1 MTVSKRLA
9 LESASLLV
17 VLILPFHINTVPALG
32 AEGALKLRGVPV
44 GAAASERP
52 LTIDLFRWSTDAER
66 NPMLAALAPP
76 PPAPAAAA
84 APPADAGR
92 GGAGRAGRGAAG
104 RGGRGGQNAAPL
116 SPAERLTRVVKA
128 APTIGFIWGGVT
140 GYSIKYAWHAPAAD
154 GGDRVVLVTDR
165 RLDTTT
171 AIPGDASA
179 GEFTVIEIVLDA
191 KGTGEAKSSL
201 TNAVVVD
208 AGAKTLAIDGY
219 RTAPLLLKVSR

>member
-1 MTVSKRLA
+1 MTVSRRRA
-9 LESASLLV
+9 VEGVVVALLV
-17 VLILPFHINTVPALG
+17 FHVTAVPAPG
-32 AEGALKLRGVPV
+32 EETALRLRGVPV
-44 GAAASERP
+44 GVAATASP

-66 NPMLAALAPP
+66 NPMLTALAPP
-76 PPAPAAAA
+76 PPAPAPAPAA
-84 APPADAGR
+84 APAAGAGR
-92 GGAGRAGRGAAG
+92 GGGGRGG

-116 SPAERLTRVVKA
+116 SPAERLTRAVKA

-154 GGDRVVLVTDR
+154 GADRVVLVTDR

-171 AIPGDASA
+171 AIPADASA
-179 GEFTVIEIVLDA
+179 AEFTVIEIVLDA

-201 TNAVVVD
+201 TNSVVVD
-208 AGAKTLAIDGY
+208 ASAKTLAIDGY